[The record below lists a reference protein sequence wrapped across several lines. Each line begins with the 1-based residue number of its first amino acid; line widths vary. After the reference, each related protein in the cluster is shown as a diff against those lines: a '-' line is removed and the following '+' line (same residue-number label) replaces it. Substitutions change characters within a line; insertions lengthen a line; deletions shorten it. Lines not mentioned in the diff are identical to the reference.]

1 MKIRCNRNEDS
12 GSLEEIVLPID
23 CSYPIS
29 NQNFVCSSNWF
40 IDSDGK
46 QRCCI
51 NVGTIYMVYSIKVV
65 QGKTHYLVIDD
76 YSIPAFLPSVL
87 FDIVDSDITVD
98 WEVQNFSL
106 CEGELLV
113 IGYTDI
119 VQDYTN
125 LLSLVTQTPAAITKF
140 FEYKHLLDKIFWG
153 GVMQYDKVKGYY
165 GHINKEFHVWP
176 DEYS

>member
-29 NQNFVCSSNWF
+29 NQNFICSSNWF

-51 NVGTIYMVYSIKVV
+51 NVGTIYMVYSIIVV

-98 WEVQNFSL
+98 WEVQNFSF

-125 LLSLVTQTPAAITKF
+125 LLSLVTQTPAAITQF
-140 FEYKHLLDKIFWG
+140 FEYKHLLDKIFG
-153 GVMQYDKVKGYY
+153 GSNA
-165 GHINKEFHVWP
+165 I
-176 DEYS
+176 

>member
-51 NVGTIYMVYSIKVV
+51 NVGTIYMVYSIIVV
-65 QGKTHYLVIDD
+65 QGKTHYLSNSA
-76 YSIPAFLPSVL
+76 YRGA
-87 FDIVDSDITVD
+87 DS
-98 WEVQNFSL
+98 
-106 CEGELLV
+106 
-113 IGYTDI
+113 
-119 VQDYTN
+119 
-125 LLSLVTQTPAAITKF
+125 
-140 FEYKHLLDKIFWG
+140 IFWSG
-153 GVMQYDKVKGYY
+153 EMPTLLNNPRVTEIII
-165 GHINKEFHVWP
+165 HIFE
-176 DEYS
+176 